1 MTDPTW
7 PRVDSPPSSDWP
19 CLQNASTSET
29 PAKEEDDQLTKLGWR
44 RCAASWVVMVVG
56 QRRKFHQIFLR
67 YT

>member
-7 PRVDSPPSSDWP
+7 PRVDSPQSSDWP

-44 RCAASWVVMVVG
+44 RCAARRVMMRVS
-56 QRRKFHQIFLR
+56 QRR
-67 YT
+67 